1 MVYTIITSCVVIA
14 SILLIGVVLIQNS
27 KGGGL
32 ASDFQSPNKIFGVQK
47 GTDVIEKTTW
57 VLMSVVVIFSITA
70 AAFYPRMENVEE
82 SQLKDQVEIVTDSQE
97 QE

>member
-1 MVYTIITSCVVIA
+1 
-14 SILLIGVVLIQNS
+14 
-27 KGGGL
+27 
-32 ASDFQSPNKIFGVQK
+32 
-47 GTDVIEKTTW
+47 
-57 VLMSVVVIFSITA
+57 MSVVVIFSITA